1 MVWKKEYADN
11 RKKKQE
17 KAKAEKL
24 AQEEEKK
31 RLKRL
36 ATRQRRAQAQA
47 KAMASTTPPNT
58 TQEDR
63 PQPDQ
68 AAFNTPTTGT
78 SKEDVEFL
86 KILTQS
92 KTATQKELQAH
103 APQLVAAMAQ
113 QGAAIATAIG
123 EQTWLALK
131 EEAECVNKG
140 MDAMILAK
148 TEEIKAHTAP

>member
-1 MVWKKEYADN
+1 M
-11 RKKKQE
+11 
-17 KAKAEKL
+17 
-24 AQEEEKK
+24 
-31 RLKRL
+31 
-36 ATRQRRAQAQA
+36 AT
-47 KAMASTTPPNT
+47 TTPPNT
-58 TQEDR
+58 TQDR

-68 AAFNTPTTGT
+68 AAFNTPTGT

-131 EEAECVNKG
+131 EEAECANKG

>member
-1 MVWKKEYADN
+1 MPSQSQDGNHDSSQHHPTSPA
-11 RKKKQE
+11 
-17 KAKAEKL
+17 
-24 AQEEEKK
+24 AQSSC
-31 RLKRL
+31 L
-36 ATRQRRAQAQA
+36 QH
-47 KAMASTTPPNT
+47 S
-58 TQEDR
+58 
-63 PQPDQ
+63 
-68 AAFNTPTTGT
+68 TGT